1 MDHRWFASR
10 FAAATALPDFA
21 IAFLAGLATV
31 AAPCVL
37 PALPIVLGGALGRP
51 QRARPLFIV
60 AGFVC
65 AFAGVTLAFSLF
77 NHIAGFSPQAL
88 RNVAVAGLLLF
99 GLSMLWPAPFAR
111 AYARAGAALTPSSE
125 PPVRAGGLGA
135 FLLGL
140 SLGAVWT
147 PCAGPALGVVLVTL
161 ATAPDPQRAAALLCA
176 YALGAGLPMLALA
189 YGGQWAS
196 LRVRSLA
203 RHLATVQRVFG
214 ALVVATALA
223 MHFQY
228 DAQFAAW
235 LSRFLPA
242 ISQGL

>member
-1 MDHRWFASR
+1 M
-10 FAAATALPDFA
+10 TDFA
-21 IAFLAGLATV
+21 IAFLAGLATI

-51 QRARPLFIV
+51 QRTRPLFIV
-60 AGFVC
+60 AGFVS

-77 NHIAGFSPQAL
+77 NHVAGFSPQAL
-88 RNVAVAGLLLF
+88 RNAALAGLLLF

-111 AYARAGAALTPSSE
+111 AYAWAGAALAPAAA
-125 PPVRAGGLGA
+125 PPVRTGALGA
-135 FLLGL
+135 FMVGV

-161 ATAPDPQRAAALLCA
+161 ATAPDPQRAALLLCA

-196 LRVRSLA
+196 LRVRALA
-203 RHLATVQRVFG
+203 RHLAAVQRVFG

-223 MHFQY
+223 MYFQY
-228 DAQFAAW
+228 DVLFAAW
-235 LSRFLPA
+235 LLRFLPA